1 MPLNLPPDYDP
12 NTSYIPTKL
21 SIKTDFSQ
29 NILKVDSP
37 FHIIDESL
45 ESGKYSTLEE
55 ILNKRFDLKF
65 ELQQVQQDTAW
76 ISSNPSILFFN
87 LIYLFFVLFCAL
99 FIIYFIN

>member
-87 LIYLFFVLFCAL
+87 LIYFIFCIVLCFIYYLF
-99 FIIYFIN
+99 Y